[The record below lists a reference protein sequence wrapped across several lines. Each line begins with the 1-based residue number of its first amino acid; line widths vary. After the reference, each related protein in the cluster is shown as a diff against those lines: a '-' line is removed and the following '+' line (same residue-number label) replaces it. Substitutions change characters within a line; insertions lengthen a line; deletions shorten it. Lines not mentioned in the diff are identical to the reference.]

1 MLQSSELVIKFFLMS
16 VFTQIQRKKKEELE
30 RELFILFLCKTC
42 KDEHHQFSSANSFTP
57 KFQERRLNENGVV
70 EQQLGEKRL

>member
-1 MLQSSELVIKFFLMS
+1 MLQSSELVS
-16 VFTQIQRKKKEELE
+16 VFTQIQRKKKKEELE
-30 RELFILFLCKTC
+30 RELFVLFLCKTC

-70 EQQLGEKRL
+70 EQQLGKKRL